1 MFPSVPELSLQLES
15 HSFSCQ
21 RAGCV
26 ILVARRVT
34 PEPGRT
40 VLVAGLAHFCPNSEK
55 LVPSIPARNFNGID
69 LPKSY
74 AKWESGTKPV
84 MYDLFRIAEMMLF
97 TGLKYLEYISSSTIM
112 HNDTNNQT

>member
-21 RAGCV
+21 RAGSV
-26 ILVARRVT
+26 ILVARRVI

-40 VLVAGLAHFCPNSEK
+40 VSGAGLAHFCPNSKK
-55 LVPSIPARNFNGID
+55 LVPSIPARNFSGID
-69 LPKSY
+69 LPKPY
-74 AKWESGTKPV
+74 AKWESGMKHV
-84 MYDLFRIAEMMLF
+84 MYDLYRLAEMMLF
-97 TGLKYLEYISSSTIM
+97 TGLKYLEHISSSTIM